1 MHETKF
7 RTLTLS
13 VLSIA
18 HLINDM
24 YNNFLP
30 QLLPIIVATA
40 GFSVTKASSLV
51 AAFTITSSLVQP
63 VFGYL
68 VDQKNQRW
76 LVFVGTL
83 WMAVIL
89 SLTGLTINYGLLLV
103 MAAAAGI
110 GTAAFHPQ
118 ASAMVS
124 AVSGNRKG
132 FIMSAFV
139 ASGNV
144 GWAVAPVVLVPLFAA
159 YGAKG
164 TTVMVIPGV
173 VAALFLYFFAPRGEK
188 KSIQKKSLGEII
200 SSMRPAL
207 GELNKLMVVVALR
220 SLVYT
225 GLITMLPLYFK
236 SERMDPGKGS
246 YLLFLMLF
254 AGAVGGL
261 AGGFISDK
269 YGRKPLIAGSLVL
282 ATPFFYGFLTT
293 QGLLSDIFLGLGG
306 AALLASFSVTVVAAQ
321 EVIPD
326 NKAMAAGL
334 SMGFAIGIGGLAVT
348 LVGKFAD
355 IFSLL
360 SAVRLLLWLPL
371 IAGLFALT
379 LNNKGSGKLV
389 SQGRNV

>member
-1 MHETKF
+1 MRDNKL
-7 RTLTLS
+7 RTVTLG

-51 AAFTITSSLVQP
+51 SAFTITSSLVQP

-89 SLTGLTINYGLLLV
+89 SLTGLTVNYGLLLV
-103 MAAAAGI
+103 MATAAGI

-118 ASAMVS
+118 ASSMVS

-144 GWAVAPVVLVPLFAA
+144 GWAVAPVVLVPLFAI
-159 YGAKG
+159 YGTKG
-164 TTVMVIPGV
+164 STIMVIPGV
-173 VAALFLYFFAPRGEK
+173 IAAIFLYIFAPRGEK
-188 KSIQKKSLGEII
+188 KAIQKKSVSEII
-200 SSMRPAL
+200 SSLRPAL

-225 GLITMLPLYFK
+225 GLITLLPLYFK
-236 SERMDPGKGS
+236 SERMDPSKVS

-254 AGAVGGL
+254 AGAAGGL

-269 YGRKPLIAGSLVL
+269 YGRRLLIAGSLVL
-282 ATPFFYGFLTT
+282 ATPFFYGFLAT
-293 QGLLSDIFLGLGG
+293 QGLLSDVFLGLGG
-306 AALLASFSVTVVAAQ
+306 AALLSSFSVTVVAAQ
-321 EVIPD
+321 EAIPD

-355 IFSLL
+355 VYSLL
-360 SAVRLLLWLPL
+360 AAVRLLVWLPL
-371 IAGLFALT
+371 IAGIFALT
-379 LNNKGSGKLV
+379 LNKKSQAGKI
-389 SQGRNV
+389 SRA

>member
-7 RTLTLS
+7 RTVTLG

-51 AAFTITSSLVQP
+51 SAFTITSSLVQP

-89 SLTGLTINYGLLLV
+89 SLTGLTVNYGLLLI

-144 GWAVAPVVLVPLFAA
+144 GWAVAPVVLVPLFAI

-164 TTVMVIPGV
+164 TTVMVIPGI
-173 VAALFLYFFAPRGEK
+173 VAALFLYIFAPRTEK
-188 KSIQKKSLGEII
+188 KTIQKKSLNEII

-236 SERMDPGKGS
+236 SEKMDPGRIS

-254 AGAVGGL
+254 AGAAGGL

-269 YGRKPLIAGSLVL
+269 YGRRPLIAGSLVL
-282 ATPFFYGFLTT
+282 ATPFFYGFLAT

-321 EVIPD
+321 EAIPD

-334 SMGFAIGIGGLAVT
+334 SMGFAIGVGGLAVT

-355 IFSLL
+355 VFSLMA
-360 SAVRLLLWLPL
+360 AVRLLLWLPL
-371 IAGLFALT
+371 IAGIFALT
-379 LNNKGSGKLV
+379 LNKKGQAGKNPGLA
-389 SQGRNV
+389 N

>member
-1 MHETKF
+1 MHENKL
-7 RTLTLS
+7 RAVTLS

-30 QLLPIIVATA
+30 QLLPILVVTA

-51 AAFTITSSLVQP
+51 SAFTITSSLVQP

-76 LVFVGTL
+76 LVFVGTI

-89 SLTGLTINYGLLLV
+89 SLTGLTVNYGLLLV

-118 ASAMVS
+118 ASSMVS

-144 GWAVAPVVLVPLFAA
+144 GWAVAPLVLVPLFAI
-159 YGAKG
+159 YGTRG
-164 TTVMVIPGV
+164 STFMVIPGI
-173 VAALFLYFFAPRGEK
+173 VAAIFLYIFAPRGDK
-188 KSIQKKSLGEII
+188 KAINKKTVGEII

-207 GELNKLMVVVALR
+207 RELNKLMVVVALR

-236 SERMDPGKGS
+236 AESMDSGKGS
-246 YLLFLMLF
+246 HLLFLMLF
-254 AGAVGGL
+254 AGAAGGL

-269 YGRKPLIAGSLVL
+269 YGRRPLIAGSLVL

-293 QGLLSDIFLGLGG
+293 QGLLSDVFLGLGG

-321 EVIPD
+321 EAIPD

-355 IFSLL
+355 VYSLL
-360 SAVRLLLWLPL
+360 AAVRFLLWLPL
-371 IAGLFALT
+371 IAGIFALT
-379 LNNKGSGKLV
+379 LKQDRTGKT
-389 SQGRNV
+389 SRA

>member
-1 MHETKF
+1 MRETRY
-7 RTLTLS
+7 RTVTLG

-40 GFSVTKASSLV
+40 GFSVAKASSLV
-51 AAFTITSSLVQP
+51 SAFTITSSLVQP

-76 LVFVGTL
+76 LVFVGTM
-83 WMAVIL
+83 WMALIL
-89 SLTGLTINYGLLLV
+89 SLTGLTVNYWLLLV

-124 AVSGNRKG
+124 SVSGDRKG

-144 GWAVAPVVLVPLFAA
+144 GWAVAPVVLVPLFAI

-164 TTVMVIPGV
+164 TTVMVIPGI
-173 VAALFLYFFAPRGEK
+173 VAALFLYIFAPRSEK
-188 KSIQKKSLGEII
+188 KAVQKKNFGEII

-236 SERMDPGKGS
+236 SEKTDPGRVS

-254 AGAVGGL
+254 AGAAGGL

-269 YGRKPLIAGSLVL
+269 YGRKPLIAGSLAL
-282 ATPFFYGFLTT
+282 ATPFFYGFLIT
-293 QGLLSDIFLGLGG
+293 QGVLSDVFLGLGG

-321 EVIPD
+321 EAIPD

-334 SMGFAIGIGGLAVT
+334 SMGFAIGMGGLAVT

-355 IFSLL
+355 VFSLMA
-360 SAVRLLLWLPL
+360 AVRLLLWLPL
-371 IAGLFALT
+371 LAGIFALT
-379 LNNKGSGKLV
+379 LNQKDQAGKI
-389 SQGRNV
+389 SRAC

>member
-1 MHETKF
+1 MQNAKPG
-7 RTLTLS
+7 RVTLGVLS
-13 VLSIA
+13 VA

-30 QLLPIIVATA
+30 QLLPVLVATA
-40 GFSVTKASSLV
+40 GFTVTKASSLV
-51 AAFTITSSLVQP
+51 SAFTITSSLLQP
-63 VFGYL
+63 LFGYL

-89 SLTGLTINYGLLLV
+89 GLTGLTTNYVVLLV

-132 FIMSAFV
+132 LIMSAFV
-139 ASGNV
+139 AFGNV
-144 GWAVAPVVLVPLFAA
+144 GWAVAPLVLIPLFDS
-159 YGAKG
+159 YGAGG
-164 TTVMVIPGV
+164 TLVMVVPGV
-173 VAALFLYFFAPRGEK
+173 LAALFLYIFAPRYEK
-188 KSIQKKSLGEII
+188 ISPQKKSFAGIV
-200 SSMRPAL
+200 SSMRPAM
-207 GELNKLMVVVALR
+207 GELGKLMLVVALR

-225 GLITMLPLYFK
+225 GLVTILPLYFK
-236 SERMDPGKGS
+236 SEKMSGGRVS

-254 AGAVGGL
+254 AGALGGLVGG
-261 AGGFISDK
+261 FVSDK
-269 YGRKPLIAGSLVL
+269 YGRRPLIAASLAL
-282 ATPFFYGFLTT
+282 ATPFFYGFMNT
-293 QGLLSDIFLGLGG
+293 QGLLSDVFLGLGG

-334 SMGFAIGIGGLAVT
+334 SMGFAIGVGGLAVT

-355 IFSLL
+355 AFGLL
-360 SAVRLLLWLPL
+360 AAVHLLLWLPL
-371 IAGLFALT
+371 LAGMIAMT
-379 LNNKGSGKLV
+379 LSKKGQAGQVSGV
-389 SQGRNV
+389 